1 MMRTN
6 YIDAT
11 AFRCLSEFINY
22 LNILSKTYSVD
33 SVQVIVNPN
42 KLIADYS
49 ILLASME
56 TIKEIREAHSKAI
69 KELITRI
76 DNQLKHLADL
86 SKMNLT

>member
-1 MMRTN
+1 
-6 YIDAT
+6 
-11 AFRCLSEFINY
+11 
-22 LNILSKTYSVD
+22 
-33 SVQVIVNPN
+33 VNPN

>member
-33 SVQVIVNPN
+33 AVQTIVNPN

-76 DNQLKHLADL
+76 DNQLKHLANL